1 MKQESFD
8 KKTMDEPEIIYGK
21 PKDLDEKDKK
31 LLILLERNARTPIS
45 KLSKDIGL
53 SRDAIKYRINRL
65 LENRILLK
73 FTTTVNP
80 PNLGFSNISTVLI
93 SLWNLNPEK
102 EDSFIG
108 HIKNNPYIT
117 YFARVGGRWDYTI
130 EITAKNPGHYDEILT
145 DIRRKFSDIIK
156 DYESIPLLKEYK
168 MNQFPYT
175 DTQQI

>member
-53 SRDAIKYRINRL
+53 SRDAIKYRIDRL
-65 LENRILLK
+65 LKNKILLK

-80 PNLGFSNISTVLI
+80 PNLGFSNISTVLV
-93 SLWNLNPEK
+93 SLWNLNSEK
-102 EDSFIG
+102 AIS
-108 HIKNNPYIT
+108 P
-117 YFARVGGRWDYTI
+117 V
-130 EITAKNPGHYDEILT
+130 
-145 DIRRKFSDIIK
+145 
-156 DYESIPLLKEYK
+156 
-168 MNQFPYT
+168 
-175 DTQQI
+175 